1 MLSSLSQPIS
11 MTLKDKL
18 PKMLEQSQVL
28 TFSVLS
34 MSQLQLP
41 SLTDLTRKVKAKEMF
56 SFLILVVVLLM
67 FLF

>member
-1 MLSSLSQPIS
+1 

-56 SFLILVVVLLM
+56 SFLISVVVLLM